1 MCVNTITLVILLM
14 MFEQTKGINGL
25 WLNTASCN
33 YSHYQQRQT
42 ETPFNTTLTFL
53 KQLLLQSQ
61 NSHLLSLILIIKST
75 FCHFFKLELRTI
87 SLNVAGPGSDTHSV
101 DEAVVAV
108 LLRVQHAIFDE
119 HWDRPQDERHE
130 KVHVDEVASA
140 VQLPVHTNTHQY
152 CCMVKTQ
159 FLF

>member
-1 MCVNTITLVILLM
+1 M
-14 MFEQTKGINGL
+14 
-25 WLNTASCN
+25 W
-33 YSHYQQRQT
+33 
-42 ETPFNTTLTFL
+42 P
-53 KQLLLQSQ
+53 
-61 NSHLLSLILIIKST
+61 
-75 FCHFFKLELRTI
+75 
-87 SLNVAGPGSDTHSV
+87 GPGSDTHSV

-152 CCMVKTQ
+152 CCVVKNSIP
-159 FLF
+159 FLLHILNIYFNFLIFKI